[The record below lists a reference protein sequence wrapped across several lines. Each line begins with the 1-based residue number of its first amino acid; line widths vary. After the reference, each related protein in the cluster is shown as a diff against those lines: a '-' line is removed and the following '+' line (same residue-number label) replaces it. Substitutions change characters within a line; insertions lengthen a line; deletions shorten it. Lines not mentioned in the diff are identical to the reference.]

1 MVPILEPEVDILSPE
16 KARAEELL
24 KAGIIEQLSTVPE
37 GQQLMLKISIPTVDN
52 FYAELMAHPK
62 VLRLV
67 ALSGGYHLDEACERL
82 ARSHA
87 LVASF
92 SRALIEDLK
101 AQQNDEEFDA
111 ALHSACAKILA
122 ASIA

>member
-1 MVPILEPEVDILSPE
+1 
-16 KARAEELL
+16 
-24 KAGIIEQLSTVPE
+24 
-37 GQQLMLKISIPTVDN
+37 MLKISIPTVDN

-82 ARSHA
+82 ARNHG

-111 ALHSACAKILA
+111 TLDSACAKILA